1 MGEWGATLVVL
12 GEVAILRPDRGR
24 TMQGWISLREAS
36 PGDNLSTVALEQ
48 RDYSLE
54 GAIMP
59 DGSKHP

>member
-1 MGEWGATLVVL
+1 LWYS
-12 GEVAILRPDRGR
+12 GEVAIIRPNRGWDYAKC
-24 TMQGWISLREAS
+24 WISLREAS

-54 GAIMP
+54 GAIIP